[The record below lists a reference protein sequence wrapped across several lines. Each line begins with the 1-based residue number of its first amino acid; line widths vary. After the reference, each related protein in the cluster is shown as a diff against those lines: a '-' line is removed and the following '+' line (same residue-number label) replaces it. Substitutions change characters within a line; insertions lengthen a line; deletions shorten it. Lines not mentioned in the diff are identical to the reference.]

1 MTTQS
6 ASSLF
11 TDMRAAAWRLYF
23 PELERQG
30 FKHHAVP
37 VVFFYYSAQ
46 PNYTVDITDVAQQ
59 KARAA
64 AAHISQ
70 FGDMVT
76 NYDETNLEEKKA
88 KWAQLLRASRLVQRD
103 GDKVIEKFRRSTGYG
118 G

>member
-1 MTTQS
+1 MS
-6 ASSLF
+6 
-11 TDMRAAAWRLYF
+11 AWRLYF

-30 FKHHAVP
+30 FEHYSVP

-46 PNYTVDITDVAQQ
+46 PNYTVDITSVAEQ
-59 KARAA
+59 KAKAS
-64 AAHISQ
+64 AAHVSQ

-76 NYDETNLEEKKA
+76 NYDDTNLTERKA
-88 KWAQLLRASRLVQRD
+88 RLAETLRASRLVQRD